1 MNPDDLLNTIPA
13 VVFHARYRR
22 DTRMITVSRQVE
34 EVTGYPAG
42 FFTDEG
48 RSLESLIIPSD
59 LTGRRVIIEASL
71 QGNSPYQAEY
81 RITTA
86 GGAERWVCEQG
97 SPAHG
102 SDEIYGILSD
112 ITRRKADEYSS
123 AIRADLYTR
132 AFDAVPELIAILD
145 TRHRILE
152 INHAMAEKLGRTP
165 DECRGEKC
173 FTCIHGTENF
183 PDFCPH
189 SKSISDKKVH
199 TEEVYEPKLDGVFQ
213 VTTAPF
219 TDDDGNVMGC
229 IHIAHDL
236 SDVKKQHQKMIEY
249 AEELEA
255 MNHELTE
262 AREELAKFATTL
274 EWQVVERT
282 AEVKALSAE
291 VLERNRMVE
300 QFLKKKDQFINQL
313 AHDLRT
319 PLTPVVALLPQLSER
334 ISDPHLLEIIRL
346 FEVRL
351 GHLREMTEEV
361 IRYAHLNSQS
371 YITDYRVFDL
381 RDFVDESFAFH
392 QEYAVRK
399 EIAFTNS
406 VPDGIRIRLSE
417 SQAPLMFRHLILNA
431 IQFNKISGAI
441 TITGSMSGDWVT
453 LQIIDTGLGIPE
465 DLIDVMWDEFTTG
478 DPSRNDPR
486 HKGLGLPIV
495 KRIVT
500 MHRGYIVAT
509 SQGSD
514 RGATFTLTLPLTPNP
529 DPAMQSK
536 LEQ

>member
-13 VVFHARYRR
+13 VVFHARYRG

-34 EVTGYPAG
+34 KLTGYPAG
-42 FFTDEG
+42 FFTDEE
-48 RSLESLIIPSD
+48 RPLESFIVPSD
-59 LTGRRVIIEASL
+59 LTGRRVTIEASL
-71 QGNSPYQAEY
+71 QGDSPYQAEY

-86 GGAERWVCEQG
+86 DGAERWVCEQG
-97 SPAHG
+97 NPAHG
-102 SDEIYGILSD
+102 SDEICGILSD
-112 ITRRKADEYSS
+112 ITWRKADEFSS
-123 AIRADLYTR
+123 AIRADLYVR

-145 TRHRILE
+145 TSHRILE
-152 INHAMAEKLGRTP
+152 INHAMAEKLGCTP
-165 DECRGEKC
+165 EECRGEKC
-173 FTCIHGTENF
+173 FACIHGTDTF

-189 SKSISDKKVH
+189 SKSIVDNRVH

-236 SDVKKQHQKMIEY
+236 SDVKKQQQKMIEY

-334 ISDPHLLEIIRL
+334 ISDPYLLEIIRL

-381 RDFVDESFAFH
+381 HDFVDESFAFH
-392 QEYAVRK
+392 QEYAVQK

-431 IQFNKISGAI
+431 IQFNKIGGTI
-441 TITGSMSGDWVT
+441 IITGSMNGDWVT
-453 LQIIDTGLGIPE
+453 LQIIDTGSGIPE

-529 DPAMQSK
+529 DPAGQSK

>member
-1 MNPDDLLNTIPA
+1 MNPDEILNSIPA
-13 VVFHARYRR
+13 VVFHARYQM
-22 DTRMITVSRQVE
+22 DTRMVTVSRQIR
-34 EVTGYPAG
+34 EVTGYHAG
-42 FFTDEG
+42 FFTEQG
-48 RSLESLIIPSD
+48 TPLEFLIVPSD
-59 LTGRRVIIEASL
+59 LEARRVAIETSL
-71 QGNSPYQAEY
+71 RNRSSYQSEY

-86 GGAERWVCEQG
+86 DGVERWICEHG
-97 SPAHG
+97 NPAG
-102 SDEIYGILSD
+102 GDDEISGIISD
-112 ITRRKADEYSS
+112 ITRRKEEEITYAN
-123 AIRADLYTR
+123 RTDLYIR

-145 TRHRILE
+145 TSHRILE

-165 DECRGEKC
+165 EECRGEKC
-173 FTCIHGTENF
+173 FTCIHGTDTF

-189 SKSISDKKVH
+189 SKSVVDNKIHS
-199 TEEVYEPKLDGVFQ
+199 EEVYEPQLDGNFL

-219 TDDDGNVMGC
+219 TDDSGKVIGC

-236 SDVKKQHQKMIEY
+236 HEVKKQQQKMIEY

-262 AREELAKFATTL
+262 AQDELARFTTTL

-300 QFLKKKDQFINQL
+300 QLLKKKDQFINQL

-334 ISDPHLLEIIRL
+334 ITDPHLLEIIRL

-351 GHLREMTEEV
+351 GHLREMTEGV
-361 IRYAHLNSQS
+361 IRYAHLNSQN

-381 RDFVDESFAFH
+381 REFVDESYAFH
-392 QEYAVRK
+392 QEYAIRK
-399 EIAFTNS
+399 EITFNNS
-406 VPDGIRIRLSE
+406 VPGGIAIRLSE

-431 IQFNKISGAI
+431 IQFNKIGGTVTVTCI
-441 TITGSMSGDWVT
+441 VSGDWVT
-453 LQIIDTGLGIPE
+453 LQIIDTGMGIPE
-465 DLIDVMWDEFTTG
+465 DLIDIMWDEFTTG
-478 DPSRNDPR
+478 DPSRTDPR

-495 KRIVT
+495 KKIVT

-514 RGATFTLTLPLTPNP
+514 RGATFTLTLPLTPTP
-529 DPAMQSK
+529 DPAGQNQLK
-536 LEQ
+536 E